1 MNLPISNPIF
11 DLSKIVGWSDITFKQ
26 LIKRAFTSYFL
37 GLSKIKISKGTSEL
51 ADNWMYYENALFHQG
66 RIAVVVKG
74 GKLYMI
80 NSAEITEINGGKTAT
95 GMPFEVNGYLQFHTM
110 KAMIPGKDGKLHEEY
125 FEENNFAVC
134 LNSMEQIP
142 TLTGIDF
149 FLDKLSQILEAV
161 AYDMEMSKK
170 NLIFLVPERPADKD
184 WGDMLMSWKQGIFAF
199 VAFEKSARPRVEA
212 GVEGAPSERK
222 SGFDMSQVDFHI
234 YQPQGKER
242 EQLWNDWQKI
252 WDIMLFTY
260 GVCFDVLMNKEE
272 RASVSEVKAA
282 VDYFVCRE
290 QERAQLREQFIR
302 KVGSMLRAEYK
313 LEYGRLGKL

>member
-1 MNLPISNPIF
+1 
-11 DLSKIVGWSDITFKQ
+11 
-26 LIKRAFTSYFL
+26 
-37 GLSKIKISKGTSEL
+37 
-51 ADNWMYYENALFHQG
+51 MYYENALFHQG

-149 FLDKLSQILEAV
+149 FEKIPSLKRIYFFLDKLSQILEAV

-184 WGDMLMSWKQGIFAF
+184 
-199 VAFEKSARPRVEA
+199 
-212 GVEGAPSERK
+212 
-222 SGFDMSQVDFHI
+222 
-234 YQPQGKER
+234 
-242 EQLWNDWQKI
+242 
-252 WDIMLFTY
+252 
-260 GVCFDVLMNKEE
+260 
-272 RASVSEVKAA
+272 
-282 VDYFVCRE
+282 
-290 QERAQLREQFIR
+290 
-302 KVGSMLRAEYK
+302 
-313 LEYGRLGKL
+313 

>member
-1 MNLPISNPIF
+1 
-11 DLSKIVGWSDITFKQ
+11 
-26 LIKRAFTSYFL
+26 
-37 GLSKIKISKGTSEL
+37 
-51 ADNWMYYENALFHQG
+51 MYYENALFHQG

-80 NSAEITEINGGKTAT
+80 NSGEITEINGGKTAK

-149 FLDKLSQILEAV
+149 YLDKLSQILEAV

-184 WGDMLMSWKQGIFAF
+184 
-199 VAFEKSARPRVEA
+199 
-212 GVEGAPSERK
+212 
-222 SGFDMSQVDFHI
+222 
-234 YQPQGKER
+234 
-242 EQLWNDWQKI
+242 
-252 WDIMLFTY
+252 
-260 GVCFDVLMNKEE
+260 
-272 RASVSEVKAA
+272 
-282 VDYFVCRE
+282 
-290 QERAQLREQFIR
+290 
-302 KVGSMLRAEYK
+302 
-313 LEYGRLGKL
+313 